1 MTRSQRAAITLIWA
15 LVQVIVFALLFFW
28 CGVAG
33 VYVSWDLLPYLF
45 HIGPDPYGVL
55 IGFAVG
61 TVAGIWVC
69 HRARMWLLRL
79 RLRRL
84 RRSGIEATAT
94 VTRLAKDYQANPRGP
109 GVTRYTVHLRWRD
122 PQDGGSR
129 EQDRRYRFSGHG
141 SPRFESTCAERTK
154 VVVRYDHRHPDRF
167 VLDIPFAP
175 PMAEVLR

>member
-1 MTRSQRAAITLIWA
+1 MTRSQRVTITLIWA

-28 CGVAG
+28 CVVAG
-33 VYVSWDLLPYLF
+33 AYVSWDLLPYLF
-45 HIGPDPYGVL
+45 HIGPNANGVL

-69 HRARMWLLRL
+69 HSARMWLLRL

-94 VTRLAKDYQANPRGP
+94 VTRLSKAYQANPRGP
-109 GVTRYTVHLRWRD
+109 GVTHYTVHLRWRD

-129 EQDRRYRFSGHG
+129 EQERTYRFSGRG
-141 SPRFESTCAERTK
+141 SSRFERTCDHGTT
-154 VVVRYDHRHPDRF
+154 VVVRYDQRHPSRV

-175 PMAEVLR
+175 PMAEVIR